1 MKFKNENQNQN
12 SELKSKIENENQD
25 SKSNLKNENEI
36 RKPNAGL
43 KIKIED
49 ENPNLE
55 WNYQTI
61 ILWLIANHKVPEALK
76 DLQNYILG
84 DYKEQKYDIANYRQ
98 TLILISKITNDNTIK
113 DIVHDTLNDK

>member
-12 SELKSKIENENQD
+12 SELKSKIENENQE
-25 SKSNLKNENEI
+25 SNLKIENE
-36 RKPNAGL
+36 KQNSNL
-43 KIKIED
+43 KFD
-49 ENPNLE
+49 
-55 WNYQTI
+55 YQTV
-61 ILWLIANHKVPEALK
+61 ILWLIANHKVLDALK

-113 DIVHDTLNDK
+113 DIVDDTLSGK